1 MIVGDTTTNRI
12 ALLREGVLVLPQP
25 FNVSC
30 RWIHLHR
37 KNELISRGMMEM
49 RYLVEEKELGVFF
62 LGEGIELGSSAVC
75 KELPQPAGGGD
86 FHIHIV
92 AMKLP
97 VLLKCS
103 Y

>member
-1 MIVGDTTTNRI
+1 
-12 ALLREGVLVLPQP
+12 
-25 FNVSC
+25 
-30 RWIHLHR
+30 
-37 KNELISRGMMEM
+37 M